1 MDYHDFGKVGIYN
14 TECLKIPERDSQKE
28 RLPFYRWQKE
38 LEEKQF
44 HLVPPKWPLE
54 NFCQLAIKFECS
66 IHV

>member
-14 TECLKIPERDSQKE
+14 IEGLKNHEGDSQKE
-28 RLPFYRWQKE
+28 RLSFYQWQKE

-54 NFCQLAIKFECS
+54 NFYQFAMLY
-66 IHV
+66 